1 MNICSSATPSALKQQ
16 AYERFNVVIK
26 FSAKLDLPCAK
37 LIPTKRS
44 HPTLLTCAMFKHELH
59 IILQSNTKSNKM
71 EYLSSYTIYNEMID
85 GMDAMGID
93 MEELAENLHMTQEE
107 LEEILTPSRDFTISE
122 IKNLLGALYLDIK
135 VEVVPD

>member
-1 MNICSSATPSALKQQ
+1 
-16 AYERFNVVIK
+16 
-26 FSAKLDLPCAK
+26 
-37 LIPTKRS
+37 
-44 HPTLLTCAMFKHELH
+44 MFKHELH

>member
-1 MNICSSATPSALKQQ
+1 
-16 AYERFNVVIK
+16 
-26 FSAKLDLPCAK
+26 
-37 LIPTKRS
+37 
-44 HPTLLTCAMFKHELH
+44 
-59 IILQSNTKSNKM
+59 M
-71 EYLSSYTIYNEMID
+71 EYLSSFTIYNEVID

-135 VEVVPD
+135 VELVPE